1 MLTARNE
8 APVRLLTAA
17 EVRRSGSVRIG
28 AGTGVGRATA
38 VETVCI
44 APSTAR
50 MAVPSK
56 TVRRC
61 CNIKNPNC
69 PVFRCGHPGGQG
81 LTPDVGDVRNFRAV
95 LWIADFRG
103 FSGPDC
109 AFLGRLSRAAL
120 AFSRGG
126 GKSKRRDR
134 HAGTAGQ
141 WLEGALLFR
150 IHQGQTVGAD
160 IRAPLVQIRPFP
172 VALADFRPPQPRARQ
187 LLSRPTADDVRI
199 TRTGGL

>member
-8 APVRLLTAA
+8 AQVRLLTAA

-69 PVFRCGHPGGQG
+69 P
-81 LTPDVGDVRNFRAV
+81 
-95 LWIADFRG
+95 I
-103 FSGPDC
+103 SG
-109 AFLGRLSRAAL
+109 
-120 AFSRGG
+120 
-126 GKSKRRDR
+126 
-134 HAGTAGQ
+134 AG
-141 WLEGALLFR
+141 
-150 IHQGQTVGAD
+150 I
-160 IRAPLVQIRPFP
+160 
-172 VALADFRPPQPRARQ
+172 LADRA
-187 LLSRPTADDVRI
+187 
-199 TRTGGL
+199 

>member
-61 CNIKNPNC
+61 CNIENPNC

-95 LWIADFRG
+95 LWIADSAG
-103 FSGPDC
+103 F
-109 AFLGRLSRAAL
+109 
-120 AFSRGG
+120 
-126 GKSKRRDR
+126 
-134 HAGTAGQ
+134 
-141 WLEGALLFR
+141 
-150 IHQGQTVGAD
+150 
-160 IRAPLVQIRPFP
+160 
-172 VALADFRPPQPRARQ
+172 RARIAHS
-187 LLSRPTADDVRI
+187 LAAV
-199 TRTGGL
+199 TGLPGIQSWWREIQVP